1 MPASLTTSFGKQ
13 LPAGIVANRMLGEA
27 LAFDWSK
34 TAAGAMDDWP
44 MALRVMA
51 RTVLGAS
58 APMSILIGRDGLV
71 LYNDTVSEIFGD
83 TYLGSIG
90 RPITEVLTEAAD
102 FYRRTIDDCYC
113 GKSHSYKD
121 QPLKLRRNGNLETAW
136 FNLDFSPIRDEFGM
150 PCGVLLHSFETTER
164 VTALRARRR
173 ADERLSIAISASGLV
188 GIWDLD
194 VATLSC
200 TGDQGFAL
208 IYGVEPEVAVA
219 GVEKERMTSA
229 IHAEDRHAV
238 LETLYE
244 AIELKREF
252 RCQYRVVSPC
262 GKVRWVMASGR
273 LTKGTCGLE
282 THMIG
287 VVLDVTEQM
296 ETAAAL
302 AESEFRFDTL
312 TDTLP
317 QIVWSATAEGVHDYF
332 SKRWFEFT
340 GIPEEEALNTE
351 NWVDLL
357 HPDDQDRV
365 MEVWRRCL
373 TSGDVYD
380 IEYRFRSQSGEYR
393 WMRVMA
399 LPQRDGRGR
408 LKRWFGTATDIHES
422 RMGVEQRDL
431 IARELNHR
439 IKNIFSIVGGMIG
452 LSMRERPDMKEFAEE
467 LRGRLLA
474 LNDAHDFIRPDDRA
488 RTAQRVSHS
497 FQKLLQRLLK
507 PYDDENGQ
515 RISIEGPDARID
527 AGAAT
532 PLALVFHELATNS
545 AKYGALSTPGG
556 NIRVRFSRTPESV
569 SIEWAERGGMVRA
582 EAPDHAG
589 FGTRL
594 LTLSVE
600 AQLRGSFR
608 RHWEPDGVRVEIEFP
623 LHMLD
628 RTA

>member
-1 MPASLTTSFGKQ
+1 MPASLTSCFDPQ
-13 LPAGIVANRMLGEA
+13 LPGGLVTNRMLNET

-34 TAAGAMDDWP
+34 TPAGAMSEWP
-44 MALRVMA
+44 EPLRVMA
-51 RTVLGAS
+51 RTILGAS
-58 APMSILIGRDGLV
+58 APMSMLIGREGLV
-71 LYNDTVSEIFGD
+71 LYNDTVSSMFGD
-83 TYLGSIG
+83 TYLGSLG
-90 RPITEVLTEAAD
+90 RPIAEVLAEAAD
-102 FYRRTIDDCYC
+102 FYRHTVDDCYR
-113 GKSHSYKD
+113 GKSPGYKD
-121 QPLKLRRNGNLETAW
+121 QPLRVRRNGSLETAW
-136 FNLDFSPIRDEFGM
+136 FDLDFSPIRDEFGTI
-150 PCGVLLHSFETTER
+150 CGVLLLSFETTER
-164 VTALRARRR
+164 VMALRARRQ
-173 ADERLSIAISASGLV
+173 ADERLSIALSASGLV

-194 VATLSC
+194 IVTLSC
-200 TGDQGFAL
+200 TGDAGFAL
-208 IYGVEPEVAVA
+208 LYGVDPQMAA
-219 GVEKERMTSA
+219 SGVDKERMTA
-229 IHAEDRHAV
+229 ALHPEDRRAV
-238 LETLYE
+238 LEALYG
-244 AIELKREF
+244 AIETRQEF
-252 RCQYRVVSPC
+252 RHQYRVVSPE
-262 GKVRWVMASGR
+262 GKVRWVLASGR
-273 LTKGTCGLE
+273 PTRGASGLE

-287 VVLDVTEQM
+287 VVLDVSQQM

-351 NWVDLL
+351 KWVDLL
-357 HPDDQDRV
+357 HPDDHDRV

-399 LPQRDGRGR
+399 LPQRDRSGR

-452 LSMRERPDMKEFAEE
+452 LSMRGRPDMKEFAEE

-497 FQKLLQRLLK
+497 FQQLLRRLLK

-515 RISIEGPDARID
+515 RFLIEGPDARID

-532 PLALVFHELATNS
+532 PLALIFHELATNS
-545 AKYGALSTPGG
+545 AKYGALSTPTGTIG
-556 NIRVRFSRTPESV
+556 VRFSRTSDRV
-569 SIEWAERGGMVRA
+569 LIEWAERGGTA
-582 EAPDHAG
+582 PAKAPDHAG

-608 RHWEPDGVRVEIEFP
+608 RHWEPEGVRVEIDFP
-623 LHMLD
+623 LQMLD
-628 RTA
+628 RTS

>member
-1 MPASLTTSFGKQ
+1 
-13 LPAGIVANRMLGEA
+13 
-27 LAFDWSK
+27 
-34 TAAGAMDDWP
+34 
-44 MALRVMA
+44 
-51 RTVLGAS
+51 
-58 APMSILIGRDGLV
+58 
-71 LYNDTVSEIFGD
+71 
-83 TYLGSIG
+83 
-90 RPITEVLTEAAD
+90 
-102 FYRRTIDDCYC
+102 
-113 GKSHSYKD
+113 
-121 QPLKLRRNGNLETAW
+121 
-136 FNLDFSPIRDEFGM
+136 
-150 PCGVLLHSFETTER
+150 
-164 VTALRARRR
+164 
-173 ADERLSIAISASGLV
+173 
-188 GIWDLD
+188 
-194 VATLSC
+194 
-200 TGDQGFAL
+200 
-208 IYGVEPEVAVA
+208 
-219 GVEKERMTSA
+219 MTSA
-229 IHAEDRHAV
+229 IHAEDRRTV

-244 AIELKREF
+244 AIDLKQEF

-302 AESEFRFDTL
+302 ADSEFRFDTL

-317 QIVWSATAEGVHDYF
+317 QIIWSGTADGVLDYV
-332 SKRWFEFT
+332 SRRWFEFI
-340 GIPEEEALNTE
+340 GIAEDEVEGRPT
-351 NWVDLL
+351 WVELL
-357 HPDDQDRV
+357 HPEDRERV
-365 MEVWRRCL
+365 AACWKESL
-373 TSGDVYD
+373 ATGKTYDVD
-380 IEYRFRSQSGEYR
+380 YRMLHRSGEYR
-393 WMRVMA
+393 WLRVMA
-399 LPQRDGRGR
+399 LPQRDSNGR

-422 RMGVEQRDL
+422 RLAVEEREL
-431 IARELNHR
+431 VARELNHR

-497 FQKLLQRLLK
+497 FQKLLQRLLQ

-545 AKYGALSTPGG
+545 AKYGALSTPVG

-569 SIEWAERGGMVRA
+569 SIEWAERGGVVRA
-582 EAPDHAG
+582 QAPDHAG